1 MLSRKNEEKNN
12 SEINNT
18 EKHEKQEKK
27 DDLTRVKSVSKF
39 NSKNNNIQKESREV
53 RNQREKSSNKL
64 TKEKSVIKTNG
75 SNNDNKNLS
84 KDVSMQLASK
94 NLIENSFTKF
104 ANKKLQEKDWE
115 FNKKSN
121 KKTIKN
127 AINNVCLAGNTNFT
141 CRTKIIE
148 VMDNCSCENYLIL
161 FKDNMGRKV
170 RNNINTNNNFFKLLL
185 FVLKIKIRI

>member
-1 MLSRKNEEKNN
+1 MLKRKQEINKEKNLSPQKSSN
-12 SEINNT
+12 KPIIV
-18 EKHEKQEKK
+18 
-27 DDLTRVKSVSKF
+27 RVKSVNKL
-39 NSKNNNIQKESREV
+39 NKPQIN
-53 RNQREKSSNKL
+53 REKSSNKVEKDNSIIKNNGIN
-64 TKEKSVIKTNG
+64 KESKD
-75 SNNDNKNLS
+75 DNKDN
-84 KDVSMQLASK
+84 SMQLASK

-141 CRTKIIE
+141 CRTKILE
-148 VMDNCSCENYLIL
+148 VMDNCTCENYLIL

-170 RNNINTNNNFFKLLL
+170 SLNY
-185 FVLKIKIRI
+185 